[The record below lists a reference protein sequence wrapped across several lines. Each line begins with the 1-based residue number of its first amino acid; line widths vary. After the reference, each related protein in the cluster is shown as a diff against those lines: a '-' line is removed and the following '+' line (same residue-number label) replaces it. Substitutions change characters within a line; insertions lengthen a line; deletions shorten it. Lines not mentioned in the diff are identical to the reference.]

1 MIICIDV
8 DGILNDLVSKTL
20 TLYNSRNN
28 KNIQFSDITKYR
40 FDECLEKEDANGI
53 CRLFREKELWDSLRP
68 LPYSQEGIQTLINNG
83 HKIYLATATN
93 PINFSWKIEWIEKY
107 FPSISSDKVIRI
119 MDKSLLKCDVMI
131 DDCLDNLISNICE
144 RICLDYP
151 WNQSKEKDFVYSI
164 YRAKSWKDIVN
175 IINDIERKD
184 KEWEMR

>member
-1 MIICIDV
+1 
-8 DGILNDLVSKTL
+8 
-20 TLYNSRNN
+20 
-28 KNIQFSDITKYR
+28 
-40 FDECLEKEDANGI
+40 
-53 CRLFREKELWDSLRP
+53 
-68 LPYSQEGIQTLINNG
+68 
-83 HKIYLATATN
+83 
-93 PINFSWKIEWIEKY
+93 
-107 FPSISSDKVIRI
+107 